1 MSALRFSHPEAL
13 LLFLLVPAALALA
26 RGRVTSGGALGL
38 RALVL
43 AALVISLA
51 APQFSGQRAGQHV
64 VFAVDLSESISPGAR
79 ADAVEFA
86 RQAASRRRPADRIG
100 AVTFAAD
107 AVVEEAP
114 SDAPAL
120 AFTTHPAPG
129 ATDIAQAIRTAL
141 TTLPAGGARRII
153 LATDGNANRG
163 DLDQALTL
171 ARSQGVEV
179 SVVPLLPG
187 SGDDVLVEEVLAPSE
202 VRTRERFTVR
212 IALAATA
219 EARVQL
225 RVTEND
231 TEIVRRSIAL
241 APGRTAIS
249 VGRVAQREGLLRF
262 TAEITASP
270 DVTAANNAAAALVA
284 VRGAPVVWYVA
295 GDPGPLPE
303 VLRTQGLQVV
313 SMRPES
319 LPGSL
324 AEFRTAA
331 AVVLD
336 DVPAPSLSAP
346 QQGALRD
353 FVGALGGGLVVVG
366 GPRSYGVG
374 GYARTPLEE
383 ALPVSMDVRHRL
395 ALPSMAIILVIDTSG
410 SMGAFG
416 QQIAKVELA
425 KETAQSVIDLLG
437 ERDVVGVVSFDQEP
451 SWLVT
456 PTEARHRE
464 PVMEQVARVRA
475 GGGTNM
481 YPALQLAYDYLRR
494 SPAKIRHV
502 IVISD
507 GQTDPG
513 DFEGLVTRLARDR
526 VTTSAVAIGGDA
538 DEPIMRSL
546 ARWGGGRYYLTRDL
560 YSVPQILTA
569 EALLASRAYIVEERF
584 TPELR
589 QRGLVDDFTMPA
601 LRGYVAT
608 APKPAGIVHLASP
621 ADDPVLAVWQYGLGR
636 AAAFTSD
643 ARARWAAQWMAWSDL
658 ARFWGRLARWA
669 ARDDADGLI
678 VSIEQVDAAGQR
690 AAAGGSA
697 AIVLDAFT
705 PAGEPVNGLR
715 AEASVAGPGGI
726 QSVPLIQSA
735 PGRYEGQI
743 AAALPGSYAMT
754 IAARAGETTRL
765 KTTGFVVPYSPELRD
780 LTPNRVLLA
789 RIVEATG
796 GVILS
801 EPGQALA
808 PTRSARTP
816 LDGWPYLTT
825 LAVALF
831 LAEITWRRVPA
842 IAEQLRIV
850 FTAVG
855 ARVRRHPTPDDLE
868 ADRFYEEADRW
879 KLIEGEPSEGAE
891 SMEAAARLYIARL
904 KAARSGDRSAEPPP
918 GARTRRSA
926 GADEEETP

>member
-1 MSALRFSHPEAL
+1 
-13 LLFLLVPAALALA
+13 
-26 RGRVTSGGALGL
+26 
-38 RALVL
+38 
-43 AALVISLA
+43 
-51 APQFSGQRAGQHV
+51 
-64 VFAVDLSESISPGAR
+64 
-79 ADAVEFA
+79 
-86 RQAASRRRPADRIG
+86 
-100 AVTFAAD
+100 
-107 AVVEEAP
+107 
-114 SDAPAL
+114 
-120 AFTTHPAPG
+120 
-129 ATDIAQAIRTAL
+129 
-141 TTLPAGGARRII
+141 
-153 LATDGNANRG
+153 
-163 DLDQALTL
+163 
-171 ARSQGVEV
+171 
-179 SVVPLLPG
+179 
-187 SGDDVLVEEVLAPSE
+187 
-202 VRTRERFTVR
+202 
-212 IALAATA
+212 
-219 EARVQL
+219 
-225 RVTEND
+225 
-231 TEIVRRSIAL
+231 
-241 APGRTAIS
+241 
-249 VGRVAQREGLLRF
+249 
-262 TAEITASP
+262 
-270 DVTAANNAAAALVA
+270 
-284 VRGAPVVWYVA
+284 
-295 GDPGPLPE
+295 
-303 VLRTQGLQVV
+303 
-313 SMRPES
+313 
-319 LPGSL
+319 
-324 AEFRTAA
+324 
-331 AVVLD
+331 
-336 DVPAPSLSAP
+336 
-346 QQGALRD
+346 
-353 FVGALGGGLVVVG
+353 
-366 GPRSYGVG
+366 
-374 GYARTPLEE
+374 
-383 ALPVSMDVRHRL
+383 
-395 ALPSMAIILVIDTSG
+395 
-410 SMGAFG
+410 
-416 QQIAKVELA
+416 
-425 KETAQSVIDLLG
+425 
-437 ERDVVGVVSFDQEP
+437 
-451 SWLVT
+451 
-456 PTEARHRE
+456 
-464 PVMEQVARVRA
+464 
-475 GGGTNM
+475 
-481 YPALQLAYDYLRR
+481 
-494 SPAKIRHV
+494 
-502 IVISD
+502 
-507 GQTDPG
+507 
-513 DFEGLVTRLARDR
+513 
-526 VTTSAVAIGGDA
+526 
-538 DEPIMRSL
+538 
-546 ARWGGGRYYLTRDL
+546 
-560 YSVPQILTA
+560 
-569 EALLASRAYIVEERF
+569 
-584 TPELR
+584 
-589 QRGLVDDFTMPA
+589 
-601 LRGYVAT
+601 VAT

-726 QSVPLIQSA
+726 QSVPLVQSA

-743 AAALPGSYAMT
+743 AAASPGSYAMT